1 GDHETLLDDS
11 RTLEKNARAAGVDV
25 TLEVWDE
32 MIHVWQ
38 LFHPILPEGV
48 QALER
53 IGEYL
58 RGKWGG

>member
-1 GDHETLLDDS
+1 LAE
-11 RTLEKNARAAGVDV
+11 RAKSAGVDV

-38 LFHPILPEGV
+38 LFYQMLPEGA
-48 QALER
+48 QALDR

-58 RGKWGG
+58 VEKWG